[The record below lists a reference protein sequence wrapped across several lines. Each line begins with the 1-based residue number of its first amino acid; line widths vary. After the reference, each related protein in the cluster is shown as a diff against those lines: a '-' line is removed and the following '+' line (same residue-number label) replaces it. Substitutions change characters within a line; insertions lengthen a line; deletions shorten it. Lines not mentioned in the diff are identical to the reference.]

1 MIGWIQGKIIDKW
14 NNNNR
19 QGLLLETSGIGFEVN
34 LLKRSLLGLELNNL
48 LTLWVHQINK
58 DDGINLYGFK
68 SKQERDVFRLLI
80 SVNSV
85 GPKSAMSLLE
95 ENESISIIKAILQK
109 DIKTMSKAQGIGEKT
124 AQRIMIE
131 LTGKIPN
138 SFYLEEPISSKN
150 NQYKELPIQ
159 KENQEIEII
168 ETLKIMGYEEKEIN
182 EAFCEIIRG
191 NHHGKGNQSSSIQ
204 NSSYEEKL
212 KALLICLSQKNS

>member
-138 SFYLEEPISSKN
+138 
-150 NQYKELPIQ
+150 
-159 KENQEIEII
+159 
-168 ETLKIMGYEEKEIN
+168 
-182 EAFCEIIRG
+182 
-191 NHHGKGNQSSSIQ
+191 
-204 NSSYEEKL
+204 
-212 KALLICLSQKNS
+212 